1 VLLHVVCATCR
12 EGALDEDARAT
23 ARHALAGYPQLGGP
37 RVLHACGVC
46 HDATRTPKLAYAYR
60 NTAAPWGG
68 VARAVDFAKLNVIDS
83 ILDPAVLGDDACLML
98 ANAVYFEGRLER
110 SFAAKCRN
118 MEDSR
123 SLHRLDGSTVDAEF
137 ICSDEDQFIETH
149 DGFKVLKMMNMSM
162 PQFPRHSMYIV
173 LPDAHDGLWSLHDKM
188 ASSPSFLHEHLPEW
202 PVNVGEFRD
211 LGIETMFSTG
221 AADLPDMLELDG
233 SHEPLFLSDI
243 LHKAVFEVGEEG
255 LSPTVQRTKRQSVSV
270 DFVADHPFIFFVVE
284 EESGAIVLA
293 GHVLDPTQKS

>member
-1 VLLHVVCATCR
+1 MAAAAAAQRLASSGPTVLSHRLMKHFAAAAAKSPRDGACSAGNLVFSPLSLSIYSSFSVMAAGARGRTLSVLLHVVCATCR
-12 EGALDEDARAT
+12 EGALDEDAPGLR
-23 ARHALAGYPQLGGP
+23 LPQHRRSVGRRGP
-37 RVLHACGVC
+37 RRRL
-46 HDATRTPKLAYAYR
+46 RQ
-60 NTAAPWGG
+60 
-68 VARAVDFAKLNVIDS
+68 ARGSKEADQQLNVIDS

-149 DGFKVLKMMNMSM
+149 DGFKVLKMMCTLRDPFHGVPAKTMDALLWARNMSM

-202 PVNVGEFRD
+202 PVNVGEFRVPK
-211 LGIETMFSTG
+211 LRISF
-221 AADLPDMLELDG
+221 APRPRA
-233 SHEPLFLSDI
+233 
-243 LHKAVFEVGEEG
+243 
-255 LSPTVQRTKRQSVSV
+255 
-270 DFVADHPFIFFVVE
+270 
-284 EESGAIVLA
+284 
-293 GHVLDPTQKS
+293 

>member
-1 VLLHVVCATCR
+1 MEHGCDRNTAVATPAAFATRRAHSKCGSVLLHVVCATCR

-68 VARAVDFAKLNVIDS
+68 VARAVDFAKVTRGSKEADQQLNVIDS

-149 DGFKVLKMMNMSM
+149 DGFKVLKMMCTLRDPFHGVPAKTMDALLWARNMSM

-202 PVNVGEFRD
+202 PVNVGEFRVPK
-211 LGIETMFSTG
+211 LRISF
-221 AADLPDMLELDG
+221 APRPRA
-233 SHEPLFLSDI
+233 
-243 LHKAVFEVGEEG
+243 
-255 LSPTVQRTKRQSVSV
+255 
-270 DFVADHPFIFFVVE
+270 
-284 EESGAIVLA
+284 
-293 GHVLDPTQKS
+293 